1 MNKDIEDALEFLL
14 SKLVTQRTE
23 LDAIAAQYFL
33 KEPQLIEAVEKISTD
48 IGNIIRDIE
57 RLLPL

>member
-33 KEPQLIEAVEKISTD
+33 KEPQLIEAVEKMSVD